1 MKIQAIKNA
10 NNTGSQTQNLNKNF
24 NQPSFKGY
32 VNGKF
37 YDDWIIQKAKSA
49 LKDPSWEKTFRKNQ
63 NYLNEYLKWHE
74 AIEDQ
79 GGLKTRVISGIFSF
93 GATEVLM
100 GGLTLIAAAID
111 DTEKVINNVKDCMID
126 LLKSGE

>member
-10 NNTGSQTQNLNKNF
+10 NNTGFQTQNLNKNF

-49 LKDPSWEKTFRKNQ
+49 LKDPNWEKTFRKN
-63 NYLNEYLKWHE
+63 ESFGEGYLKWHE
-74 AIEDQ
+74 IIEDQ
-79 GGLKTRVISGIFSF
+79 GGIKTRVLSGI
-93 GATEVLM
+93 
-100 GGLTLIAAAID
+100 LTLGASEVFMAGLCLLVSALHN
-111 DTEKVINNVKDCMID
+111 TEKNNQ
-126 LLKSGE
+126 